1 MDRFHWL
8 DHALDSALCFTLT
21 SCNDQNFRDTF
32 MVNGRF
38 AVNFRGGFPR
48 KIVPC
53 PGAGHG
59 GYNDSSLV
67 STSVSKG
74 IQRKQ
79 MLLTLNC
86 ATFNVKLAYVMLR
99 APLLQ
104 IAPPC

>member
-1 MDRFHWL
+1 MHCALHLHPAMTKICATRSRF
-8 DHALDSALCFTLT
+8 CGF
-21 SCNDQNFRDTF
+21 ND
-32 MVNGRF
+32 RF
-38 AVNFRGGFPR
+38 AVNFRGEFPC

-59 GYNDSSLV
+59 GYNDISLV

-79 MLLTLNC
+79 MLLTLYC

-99 APLLQ
+99 APVL
-104 IAPPC
+104 